1 MKIRYWYN
9 EVDRIYI
16 AAKSRINI
24 CGHSPNVAAYLR
36 LEAKISNC
44 FNRQAFSFRGHRG
57 PGFNDLHSQGIKPLG
72 NGELL
77 ICAQR
82 YTRRLFTIT

>member
-1 MKIRYWYN
+1 M
-9 EVDRIYI
+9 DRIYI

-36 LEAKISNC
+36 LKTKISNC
-44 FNRQAFSFRGHRG
+44 FYRQAFSFGGHCRS
-57 PGFNDLHSQGIKPLG
+57 GFNDLHSQGIKPLG

-82 YTRRLFTIT
+82 YAWRLFTVT